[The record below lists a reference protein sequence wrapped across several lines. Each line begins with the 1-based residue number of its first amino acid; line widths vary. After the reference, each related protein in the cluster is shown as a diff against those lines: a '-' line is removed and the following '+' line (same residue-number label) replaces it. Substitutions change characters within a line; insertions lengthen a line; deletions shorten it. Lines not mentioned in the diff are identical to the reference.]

1 MGLIMPTAITSK
13 TTKKILGLL
22 LITDYTDESDKDNE
36 EDLGKSA
43 VHASSCAKK
52 NG

>member
-13 TTKKILGLL
+13 TTKKILVLL
-22 LITDYTDESDKDNE
+22 LITDYADESGKDSE

-43 VHASSCAKK
+43 VHASSCAKT